1 MAKVAKPKA
10 KAKHKT
16 ARSAPKAR
24 PARKQAAKRP
34 PPRAKARRPSARP
47 APAKPALGRGQGRVV
62 FYGHF
67 NSMPSGK
74 VGLML
79 ALAGAPFS
87 YRHVDLAQGQQKTP
101 EYLAVNRFGQVPAIR
116 HGDVVLAQSN
126 VILRYLAD
134 LLGKFNARNEA
145 EQREISQWLDWE
157 ADLVSSGVRAVRGAV
172 RFWKSDP
179 AVVQFVRGRA
189 ERALGM
195 LDAVLA
201 DRDYLV
207 GGRPTIA
214 DIAALPHILVVHEG
228 EFDLAPYPN
237 VLAWKDRMM
246 ALPGAAHPYDLM
258 PKENRD

>member
-1 MAKVAKPKA
+1 MAKPAKSKA
-10 KAKHKT
+10 KAKSKT
-16 ARSAPKAR
+16 ARRVAK
-24 PARKQAAKRP
+24 PARKQAAKRSA
-34 PPRAKARRPSARP
+34 PRAKARRAGPRAAASR
-47 APAKPALGRGQGRVV
+47 PALGKGQGRIV

-67 NSMPSGK
+67 NSMPSSK

-87 YRHVDLAQGQQKTP
+87 YRHVDLAQGAQKQP
-101 EYLAVNRFGQVPAIR
+101 DYLALNRFGQVPAIR
-116 HGDVVLAQSN
+116 HGDVTLAQSN

-134 LLGKFNARNEA
+134 ALGKFGARNEA
-145 EQREISQWLDWE
+145 EAREIAQWLDWE

-195 LDAVLA
+195 LDSALA
-201 DRDYLV
+201 DRQFLV

-214 DIAALPHILVVHEG
+214 DIAVLPHVLVVHEG
-228 EFDLAPYPN
+228 EFDLTPYAN
-237 VLAWKDRMM
+237 VRAWADRMM
-246 ALPGAAHPYDLM
+246 ALPGAGHPYDIM